1 MKKKIRVKMRE
12 LNMNIT
18 FEGVELA
25 GEQCNLGTGKGAEG
39 LQALLAASEA
49 PEGEE

>member
-25 GEQCNLGTGKGAEG
+25 GERCNLGDRQGGRG
-39 LQALLAASEA
+39 IASIISSI
-49 PEGEE
+49 GSSRR